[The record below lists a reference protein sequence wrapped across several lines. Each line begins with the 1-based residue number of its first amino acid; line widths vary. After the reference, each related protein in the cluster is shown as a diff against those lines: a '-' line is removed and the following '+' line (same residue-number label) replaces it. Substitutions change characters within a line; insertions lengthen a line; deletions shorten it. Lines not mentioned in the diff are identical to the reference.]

1 MADITYKCGDG
12 ADDGIVAHSDLCAAR
27 VEWDERECHLE
38 PARYSLAT
46 VWPQTVIEVRQHID
60 D

>member
-1 MADITYKCGDG
+1 MALMALLATVTYVRHVLNGMKGN
-12 ADDGIVAHSDLCAAR
+12 ATLNQH
-27 VEWDERECHLE
+27 
-38 PARYSLAT
+38 AT